1 MRTLRQENKVEVIA
15 AWDTCGGIK
24 PLRLR
29 FEDEHHQ
36 LIRLDIDRVLS
47 TRKVSY
53 VGIEAII
60 FLCRATLEDR
70 ERAFELK
77 YAIGAHSWELMRWI
91 Y

>member
-1 MRTLRQENKVEVIA
+1 MPQEQKIEVIA
-15 AWDTCGGIK
+15 AWDTCGRIR

-36 LIRLDIDRVLS
+36 LIRLDIDQVLS
-47 TRKVSY
+47 VREVSY
-53 VGIEAII
+53 VGIEALI

-77 YAIGAHSWELMRWI
+77 YNIRAHSWGLMRWI